1 MGKIPKKEVVKL
13 EKQSLKYSVY
23 EGSSASIMEG
33 SGTAYISPF
42 AMALNASNT
51 EVAFLSS
58 IPSLF
63 SPLTQLI
70 TVHFLKK
77 IKSRKTITISF
88 VLLQAL
94 IWIPIMLLPFMNLS
108 HKPIFLIALFTLLSA
123 FGSFISPIWASWIS
137 DMVDPNKRGNYFGRR
152 NAIAG
157 SFAIAFTFMAAYI
170 LDALT
175 NKLFIAFAIIFIIAM
190 IGRLLSSYFLTK
202 QFEPEFKFPEQ
213 DYFSFKSFLK
223 KMPETNFGKFS
234 MYQSFLNFAVMIAS
248 PFFAVYMIRNLNFSY
263 PQYTLITVTA
273 SIFSLIGMR
282 VWGKYADKHGNVKT
296 LKILGI
302 FIAIVPLL
310 WIFNSNIY
318 YLLFVQVISGFAW
331 GGFNLSVSDFIYD
344 ATTKEKRALF
354 ISYHNVLNG
363 IASFLGAAL
372 GGILVAIKMPFTPI
386 ILLFVLSGILRII
399 FYYIFIHKIEEPRN
413 IKEVHHTHRLINLA
427 PSQGLLHELIAIV
440 SKRKNNKQ

>member
-1 MGKIPKKEVVKL
+1 MRQNSGRETGRISPQIIFEDSNLLVLDKPSHLVVLPTSHYPDL
-13 EKQSLKYSVY
+13 EKTLAGFVF
-23 EGSSASIMEG
+23 EHLGISIKNIGKENRFG
-33 SGTAYISPF
+33 FVHRLDRDTSGVI
-42 AMALNASNT
+42 L
-51 EVAFLSS
+51 VA
-58 IPSLF
+58 
-63 SPLTQLI
+63 
-70 TVHFLKK
+70 
-77 IKSRKTITISF
+77 KTSEF
-88 VLLQAL
+88 
-94 IWIPIMLLPFMNLS
+94 W
-108 HKPIFLIALFTLLSA
+108 
-123 FGSFISPIWASWIS
+123 
-137 DMVDPNKRGNYFGRR
+137 D
-152 NAIAG
+152 
-157 SFAIAFTFMAAYI
+157 
-170 LDALT
+170 
-175 NKLFIAFAIIFIIAM
+175 
-190 IGRLLSSYFLTK
+190 FLTK

>member
-1 MGKIPKKEVVKL
+1 MQELAKKEVVKL

-33 SGTAYISPF
+33 SGTAYVSPF

-70 TVHFLKK
+70 TVHILKK
-77 IKSRKTITISF
+77 IKSRKSIVISF
-88 VLLQAL
+88 VLLQSL
-94 IWIPIMLLPFMNLS
+94 IWLPIMLLPFINIQN
-108 HKPIFLIALFTLLSA
+108 KPIYLIILFTLLSA
-123 FGSFISPIWASWIS
+123 FGSFISPVWASWIS
-137 DMVDPNKRGNYFGRR
+137 DMVNPDKRGNYFGKRS
-152 NAIAG
+152 AISG
-157 SFAIAFTFMAAYI
+157 LFAILFTFIAAYI

-175 NKLFIAFAIIFIIAM
+175 SRLFMAFAVIFTIAM
-190 IGRLLSSYFLTK
+190 LGRLISSYLLSK
-202 QFEPEFKFPEQ
+202 QFEPEFRFPKQ
-213 DYFSFKSFLK
+213 VYFSFSAFLK
-223 KMPETNFGKFS
+223 KMPDTNFGRFTI
-234 MYQSFLNFAVMIAS
+234 YQSFLNFAVMIAS

-263 PQYTLITVTA
+263 PQYTLVTVTA

-282 VWGKYADKHGNVKT
+282 VFGKYADKHGNVKT

-302 FIAIVPLL
+302 FISIVPLL
-310 WIFNSNIY
+310 WMFNSNIY

-344 ATTKEKRALF
+344 ATSKEKRALC

-363 IASFLGAAL
+363 TASFLGAAL
-372 GGILVAIKMPFTPI
+372 GGVLVALKMPITPI
-386 ILLFVLSGILRII
+386 ILLFLLSGILRLV

-413 IKEVHHTHRLINLA
+413 IKEIHHTHKLINLV
-427 PSQGLLHELIAIV
+427 PSQGLLHELIAII
-440 SKRKNNKQ
+440 SKRKNNK